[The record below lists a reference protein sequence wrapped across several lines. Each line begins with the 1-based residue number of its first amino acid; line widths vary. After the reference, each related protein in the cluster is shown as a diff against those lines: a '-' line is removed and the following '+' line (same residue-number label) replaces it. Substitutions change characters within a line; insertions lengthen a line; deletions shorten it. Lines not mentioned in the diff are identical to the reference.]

1 MTTVIDWDTFIRFGI
16 NLGVNKMKKTPIF
29 PKNWQKITKSKK
41 ITQDNFAILTGKI
54 NDIIVI
60 DIDTKHDMPGL
71 EWFIKHF
78 GPLDTVGTLVTKS
91 WSGGYHIFFRYS
103 PLVKSTAWN
112 DLCIDIQSDGKCIF
126 QGKNYDILHDNNI
139 RELTGDELAIFSQT
153 SFRLPLQKQV
163 NESNKNDKIKNTTLT
178 DFERKILLDFVIEKY
193 KFYENEVRDILVD
206 THSKSII
213 VALDSTKCPF
223 IQGCHKSNHQ
233 YIVFN
238 VKGAKQRCHDAD
250 CKDKIYGDKRLPK
263 EITQILTTYVP
274 TDANEEKD
282 IIIAEEECKKFIMNE
297 YKDHSSMI
305 TYDRENGH
313 FSGISESIHSF
324 FTGTCNPCDIQYVI
338 DNNGQYLFCN
348 KCKTRFPN
356 STQMVIPKEAYP
368 NIHQVLVNFTINNNY
383 ASNEFDETLD
393 YNIDKDI
400 FDDQHIWYLVN
411 ESLNGCKSDQIAELL
426 KEFTDDFVYDCKTE
440 KGTWYYFDGSKW
452 MKDED
457 HVIMFQNI
465 KQLFKEYFSKVKD
478 YYRTTKTEPNIIKC
492 INNFHNKLS
501 RPALK
506 KEILEEARQNYI
518 NYDFYKRIN
527 TRYHLLP
534 FSNGVYDF
542 FHKKFRKCTKDD
554 FIELNL
560 GYNYDTKVYNKDVWK
575 FICEILP
582 QENIRDYVLKCF
594 SNSLNGRNSNEEML
608 LLIGSGSNGKTQLLN
623 LVLNTFG
630 EFGEKLAPTLITKP
644 RKDASDANPELAKLM
659 HKRFAFISEPE
670 HGQMF
675 NIAQLKELTGN
686 EKIVARRLY
695 REPVTF
701 PMICHF
707 YLACNKLPNLP
718 TDLDPDDESL
728 TRRIRVI
735 DFTSHFVSNPVKP
748 NEFKINKEIP
758 IILEDDITWRQ
769 TMMNI
774 LLGYV
779 DKEVSIPDQVLLRTQ
794 EYKTENNE
802 YIDWIRENIVV
813 KEGYKINLKEI
824 CDSFKLGMKQNEKTL
839 MKRYIEKNFGI
850 ECIRIK
856 IQGKTGLG
864 FFGLDLV
871 V

>member
-1 MTTVIDWDTFIRFGI
+1 MTVDWNTFIRFPVH
-16 NLGVNKMKKTPIF
+16 LGTKSIKQLPVF
-29 PKNWQKITKSKK
+29 PKNWQKITKIIAQLDS
-41 ITQDNFAILTGKI
+41 DNFALLTGKI

-71 EWFIKHF
+71 EWFKTHF
-78 GPLDTVGTLVTKS
+78 GPLDTVDTLVTKS

-103 PLVKSTAWN
+103 PVIKSTAWN

-126 QGKNYDILHDNNI
+126 QGKNYDILHDNPI
-139 RELTGDELAIFSQT
+139 RELTIKELSY
-153 SFRLPLQKQV
+153 FRSLKHGTPLGKV
-163 NESNKNDKIKNTTLT
+163 ESKLLVPTESKLT
-178 DFERKILLDFVIEKY
+178 DFERKNILTFVTEKY
-193 KFYENEVRDILVD
+193 KFYENEVRDIIVD

-223 IQGCHKSNHQ
+223 IQDNHKSNHQ

-238 VKGAKQRCHDAD
+238 VKGSKQRCHDAD

-263 EITQILTTYVP
+263 NIKQLLTKYVP
-274 TDANEEKD
+274 TDATEENA
-282 IIIAEEECKKFIMNE
+282 ITIAEEECKKFIMNE

-305 TYDRENGH
+305 TYDRENGN
-313 FSGISESIHSF
+313 FSGLSDNIHSF
-324 FTGTCNPCDIQYVI
+324 FTGTCNPCDIKYVI
-338 DNNGQYLFCN
+338 DNNGQYLYCN

-368 NIHQVLVNFTINNNY
+368 NIHQVLVNFTVNNY

-393 YNIDKDI
+393 YNIDKEI
-400 FDDQHIWYLVN
+400 FEDENIWYLVN
-411 ESLNGCKSDQIAELL
+411 ESLNGCKSGKIAELL
-426 KEFTDDFVYDCKTE
+426 KEFTDNFIFDCSTE

-452 MKDED
+452 MKDHYNLKMEEGIQFLD
-457 HVIMFQNI
+457 N
-465 KQLFKEYFSKVKD
+465 EYFSKVKD
-478 YYRTTKTEPNIIKC
+478 YYRATKTEPDIIRC
-492 INNFHNKLS
+492 INNLISKLN

-506 KEILEEARQNYI
+506 KEIIEESRKKYVNYT
-518 NYDFYKRIN
+518 FYKQIN
-527 TRYHLLP
+527 TKYHLLP

-542 FHKKFRKCTKDD
+542 FHKKFRKCTKED

-560 GYNYDTKVYNKDVWK
+560 GYDYDPKVYNKDVWK

-582 QENIRDYVLKCF
+582 QDNIRDYVLKCF

-623 LVLNTFG
+623 LILNTLG

-695 REPVTF
+695 KEPITF

-707 YLACNKLPNLP
+707 YLACNTLPKLPDN
-718 TDLDPDDESL
+718 LDPDDESL
-728 TRRIRVI
+728 TRRLRVI
-735 DFTSHFVSNPVKP
+735 DFTSHFVTNPVKP
-748 NEFKINKEIP
+748 HEYKINKEIP

-779 DKEVSIPDQVLLRTQ
+779 DKEITIPDQVLLRTK

-802 YIDWIRENIVV
+802 YIDWIKENISI
-813 KEGYKINLKEI
+813 KEGSRISLQEI
-824 CDSFKLGMKQNEKTL
+824 CNLFKIGMKKSEKTL
-839 MKRYIEKNFGI
+839 LKRYVEREFKI
-850 ECIRIK
+850 ECTRLK
-856 IQGKTGLG
+856 IDGKT
-864 FFGLDLV
+864 FFGFNDLSLIILV
-871 V
+871 TC